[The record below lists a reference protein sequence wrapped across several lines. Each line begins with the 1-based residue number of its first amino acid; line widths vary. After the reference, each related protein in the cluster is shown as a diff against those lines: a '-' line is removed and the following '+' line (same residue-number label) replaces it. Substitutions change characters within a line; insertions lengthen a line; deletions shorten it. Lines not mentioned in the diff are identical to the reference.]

1 MHDLYSGIG
10 AHLSP
15 SPAAGLCN
23 EPILINDMNVRIY
36 VPDMPEEYFRLPY
49 PAAKADMLR
58 YGLLYHHGGI
68 YFDPDVLAKDSDML
82 HQKLSISRQS
92 RMGTSVVCCS
102 DLSSEVVKDLD
113 EVIQL
118 AAEKGLVSYIDQ
130 KDSSQNCVEL
140 REASRHDLQ

>member
-1 MHDLYSGIG
+1 MNS
-10 AHLSP
+10 SP
-15 SPAAGLCN
+15 SPPAGLCN

-68 YFDPDVLAKDSDML
+68 YFDSDVLAKDSDML
-82 HQKLSISRQS
+82 HKNLSIS
-92 RMGTSVVCCS
+92 
-102 DLSSEVVKDLD
+102 SSEQDGYVSCELLPLELSQVVKDLD

-118 AAEKGLVSYIDQ
+118 AAEKGMVSYMDQ
-130 KDSSQNCVEL
+130 KDSSKSCVEL
-140 REASRHDLQ
+140 REAVANS